1 MKLMQQTE
9 MHVQKELCILETVSG
24 LRLLKLVILILAVF
38 STACLVVES
47 YMTSQI
53 EFKITNIVESFPAA

>member
-24 LRLLKLVILILAVF
+24 LGLLKLVILILAVF
-38 STACLVVES
+38 STASLVVES
-47 YMTSQI
+47 YVTSQI

>member
-1 MKLMQQTE
+1 MQQTE

-24 LRLLKLVILILAVF
+24 LGLLKLVILILAVF
-38 STACLVVES
+38 STASLVVES
-47 YMTSQI
+47 YVTSQI

>member
-24 LRLLKLVILILAVF
+24 LGLLKLVILILAVF

>member
-24 LRLLKLVILILAVF
+24 LGLLKLVILILAVF

-47 YMTSQI
+47 YVTSQI